1 MSNSQSSEPIEDHH
15 DSEYDTAGSDSE
27 TESQEGV
34 LRESGDGQEEEKPQR
49 KLDDDEDRRNPQY
62 IPKRGTFYEHDDRT
76 AEEVTESTAEPQV
89 ERETKEKKVWKDK
102 EDRWNHDRYND
113 EEQAPKSHDELI
125 AVYGYDIRNEEGP
138 PRARRRRR
146 YGYNIKSLLL
156 YSFLHII
163 YVINLIFIFH

>member
-1 MSNSQSSEPIEDHH
+1 MFLSQSSEQTEEHQ
-15 DSEYDTAGSDSE
+15 DSECDIYPSDSDV
-27 TESQEGV
+27 ESQDGA
-34 LRESGDGQEEEKPQR
+34 LRESGDGQEEEKPQK

-76 AEEVTESTAEPQV
+76 TDEVTETNPETQN

-102 EDRWNHDRYND
+102 EDRWDHDRYND
-113 EEQAPKSHDELI
+113 EEQAPKSHEELI

-146 YGYNIKSLLL
+146 YG
-156 YSFLHII
+156 
-163 YVINLIFIFH
+163 